1 MQDMISQLI
10 EMDKKAR
17 EVTEQVQ
24 KDKIASQNEV
34 VSMCEKIRS
43 EYLDRARTRLKT
55 NEKIEKE
62 VAEQE
67 WKKIQSKHIQ
77 ISERLDKNYNKH
89 CDDWVTAIV
98 NRVIGVWQYAL

>member
-10 EMDKKAR
+10 EMDKRAR

-24 KDKIASQNEV
+24 HDKVISQNEV

-43 EYLDRARTRLKT
+43 DYLERARARLKT

-67 WKKIQSKHIQ
+67 WQKIQSKHIQ
-77 ISERLDKNYNKH
+77 ISERLDKIYTEK
-89 CDDWVTAIV
+89 CDEWVDAIV
-98 NRVIGVWQYAL
+98 HRVIGA